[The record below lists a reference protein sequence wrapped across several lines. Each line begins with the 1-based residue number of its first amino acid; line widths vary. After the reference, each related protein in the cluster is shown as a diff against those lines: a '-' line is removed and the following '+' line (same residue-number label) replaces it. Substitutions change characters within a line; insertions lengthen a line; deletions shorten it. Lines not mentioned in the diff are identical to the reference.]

1 MGSVD
6 MKNPVKNDSAM
17 MVDTMDGNDTSQTA
31 SSSYP
36 FYVEM
41 DSSEG
46 LMLGQHVY
54 IEMDYGQTDARDG
67 LWLDE
72 YYIVDL
78 CLGGR

>member
-1 MGSVD
+1 

-17 MVDTMDGNDTSQTA
+17 MVDTMDGSDTSQTA

-54 IEMDYGQTDARDG
+54 IR
-67 LWLDE
+67 
-72 YYIVDL
+72 
-78 CLGGR
+78 